1 MRKLYA
7 TVVIIIFAVA
17 GLWSSSTGPLPGWAT
32 FVAKEGNHWAFHFS
46 DHNTLTA
53 IYGLGRSRS
62 ASPEEAATKFLQQNS
77 RLMDIQNLSTLR
89 LEQTEHSALG
99 TLFRYRQHYAGLP
112 VVSAEINVQ
121 VNQRNQ
127 IIAANSQYYSLAS
140 PVEMPCPASRAA
152 ITAMRFLHGEGT
164 VADAQLMVFA
174 LGSEPRPVWRYE
186 AVAHDGR
193 SWLLYI
199 DAINPHVI
207 LRTAKTFVEFEG
219 QGNVWA
225 ENPVVTPARALLRFP
240 HMDAT
245 RALSGQYLRVY
256 DANFKQSIVDIVGL
270 PTVQLSKFTTAKS
283 PNRKYNYDENDA
295 RLSEAMAF
303 YHINRVHDR
312 WQSLGFQ
319 GLNIRAPVFVNVA
332 AAFGGGA
339 GWDNAQYFRA
349 PQFPKTGVFLFGSG
363 QVFHNFGLDGD
374 VYSHEYGHGVLD
386 HVAPG
391 LLEAV
396 ESVYPA
402 AFHEAFGDISA
413 CALSGN
419 SRMGE
424 YASLNRQT
432 GKWEGRNLDNNNR
445 YPAQVADPE
454 THIAEP
460 HHTGLIAGG
469 AWWDLQKQIG
479 IPKAQAILFH
489 ALGLLPSE
497 MNFFDIR
504 DAMIAADQSLNAGA
518 NTAAITAA
526 FAKHGITGANQGQKG
541 RIQFKGLLVTGG
553 SPNQN
558 EQIKNTFQRGDLIY
572 LVAQYDGAGLSPGYN
587 LVPVNFS
594 FQQPSGG
601 DVFAFPLIS
610 EVRSGSH
617 RGLKGVHLFE
627 VDTDQNTKPGTYT
640 FVLAARLGG
649 TSQSFPQ
656 ASVSF
661 TLN

>member
-1 MRKLYA
+1 MKRIFA
-7 TVVIIIFAVA
+7 TVVILCFAAA
-17 GLWSSSTGPLPGWAT
+17 GIWSASPDPLPRWAT
-32 FVAKEGNHWAFHFS
+32 FVAKEGNHWAVHPS
-46 DHNTLTA
+46 DHNTLMA
-53 IYGLGRSRS
+53 LYGLGRSRS
-62 ASPEEAATKFLQQNS
+62 ASPEQAATSFLQQYS
-77 RLMDIQNLSTLR
+77 SMLDIRDVHTLR

-99 TLFRYRQHYAGLP
+99 VHLRYRQYYAGLQ
-112 VVSAEINVQ
+112 VVSSEISIH

-127 IIAANSQYYSLAS
+127 IIGANSRYFSLKG
-140 PVEMPCPASRAA
+140 PVESPCPSVKAA
-152 ITAMRFLHGEGT
+152 ITALRFLHGQG
-164 VADAQLMVFA
+164 AIANPKLMVLP

-186 AVAHDGR
+186 AVARNGL
-193 SWLLYI
+193 SWLLYV
-199 DAINPHVI
+199 DGVNPSVI
-207 LRTAKTFVEFEG
+207 LRAVKTFVEFEG
-219 QGNVWA
+219 QGTVWP
-225 ENPVVTPARALLRFP
+225 ENPVASPARALLKFP

-245 RALSGQYLRVY
+245 RALSGRYLRVY
-256 DANFKQSIVDIVGL
+256 DANFKQSIVDIVGQT
-270 PTVQLSKFTTAKS
+270 TVQFSKFTTAKNPS
-283 PNRKYNYDENDA
+283 RKYNYNEGDA
-295 RLSEAMAF
+295 RLSEAMAY

-319 GLNIRAPVFVNVA
+319 GLNTRAPIFVNV

-349 PQFPKTGVFLFGSG
+349 PQFPRTGAFLFGAG

-391 LLEAV
+391 LLEAI

-445 YPAQVADPE
+445 YPVQVPDPE
-454 THIAEP
+454 TRVAEP

-479 IPKAQAILFH
+479 IPKAQTIIFH

-497 MNFFDIR
+497 MNFFDVR
-504 DAMIAADQSLNAGA
+504 DAMVAADQSLNAGT
-518 NTAAITAA
+518 NGAAITAA
-526 FAKHGITGANQGQKG
+526 FAKHGITGINQGQKG
-541 RIQFKGLLVTGG
+541 RLQFKGLLVTGG

-587 LVPVNFS
+587 LVPMHFS

-601 DVFAFPLIS
+601 DTFAFPLIS
-610 EVRSGSH
+610 EVHSGSH

-640 FVLAARLGG
+640 FVVSARLGG